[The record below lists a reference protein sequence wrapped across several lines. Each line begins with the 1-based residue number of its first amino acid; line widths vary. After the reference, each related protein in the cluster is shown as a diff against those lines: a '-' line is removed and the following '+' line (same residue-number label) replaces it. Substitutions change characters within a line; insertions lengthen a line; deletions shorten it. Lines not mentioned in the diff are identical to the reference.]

1 MTMKPMSTNTS
12 PQSTFATRYYFDAKA
27 RSVAHGIKDGDRQ
40 AIITAARAMKRS
52 IPNNRRITLVPIP
65 SRKGF
70 STTTLLLAE
79 EILNQCKGKDITVI
93 DALRGNERQ
102 SLYDAKKQG
111 NVNFG
116 SSWFGFHLIKD
127 IPKDTDLYFVDNV
140 ESTGAT
146 MKAAIEACGR
156 GRGLV
161 YAYDETHGRGIS
173 EVPNHSSKTTMTPK
187 NHQEQKA
194 TDKHVELIAQAL
206 ENAAKNDGILLNAER
221 RPAPSLFPRGRR
233 TGGFNSLVL
242 GLHADQGGYKTGVYT
257 LFNEAKKADVSIKQ
271 KQHGIPVMF
280 TRWDSYANIK
290 NPEVTVSKDE
300 YKAMSEADQAL
311 YRPKPT
317 RELRVLF
324 NIDQTTMSSVKK
336 EDYEAMVKE
345 HGSLEQR
352 GGLPVED
359 KSNRAKIN
367 QFILNVRDNLVA
379 IQRDSTGVAH
389 YDASK
394 DKVLLPAQN
403 RFENY
408 EDYVQELLRQ
418 VVSSTG
424 HQQRLARQGVEVPN
438 GKAPEQDVIN
448 RERLVVELASAIKMQ
463 EMGMTARL
471 TPESQALVPEWTK
484 AMKENPYYLDNVA
497 LDVNSALD
505 VIAKAER
512 GEKVEYA
519 SVRNEQQ
526 TAELA
531 EAIGQKGK
539 IAIDNVQMMKD
550 DNNRWTIYIKPE
562 GQAAFNLYPERDDL
576 NRFFTTIKN
585 GPEEAIDKLRAELAQ
600 KYYAMGTNNPQ
611 LKLDLFGKDTPKADL
626 DRIEKANIF
635 RSKDGKLLI
644 MPTIDGEKQKPRE
657 LTQAQWQRMW
667 LADDMKAYKSVLAV
681 NMFKDVLHPE
691 LEQKQGLEDNV
702 AIHQVPEWAVPYI
715 VNGDAS
721 GLSDEEQKIVDD
733 FLDKNFPDGFVPEV
747 NEENKVQFNVTPAF
761 GTRNP
766 NALPNKGESPFQA
779 VSTVEM
785 AFHPA
790 GEMRV
795 MTKEQ
800 SEEFDKQQQA
810 EQDVAHGQKDE
821 KAHTDYHQEED
832 KKNQE
837 TEKQKENEQEA
848 KEKTKVLSPML
859 KQFMD
864 LKKKHPDAL
873 LLFRC
878 GDFYETYMQD
888 AEKSSKILGITLTK
902 SSKTKDPDGKPLAM
916 AGFPYHALDTY
927 LPKLIRAGQRV
938 AICDQIEAP
947 KQTTKRGISEMV
959 TPGAEIEKA
968 SKAAPKP
975 EQEETQS
982 RGFHR

>member
-1 MTMKPMSTNTS
+1 MSTNTS

-52 IPNNRRITLVPIP
+52 IPENRRITLVPIP

-206 ENAAKNDGILLNAER
+206 ENAAKNDGVLLNAER

-359 KSNRAKIN
+359 NSNRTKIN
-367 QFILNVRDNLVA
+367 QFILNVRDNLVG

-389 YDASK
+389 YDVSK

-408 EDYVQELLRQ
+408 EDYV
-418 VVSSTG
+418 
-424 HQQRLARQGVEVPN
+424 
-438 GKAPEQDVIN
+438 
-448 RERLVVELASAIKMQ
+448 
-463 EMGMTARL
+463 
-471 TPESQALVPEWTK
+471 
-484 AMKENPYYLDNVA
+484 
-497 LDVNSALD
+497 
-505 VIAKAER
+505 
-512 GEKVEYA
+512 
-519 SVRNEQQ
+519 
-526 TAELA
+526 
-531 EAIGQKGK
+531 
-539 IAIDNVQMMKD
+539 
-550 DNNRWTIYIKPE
+550 
-562 GQAAFNLYPERDDL
+562 
-576 NRFFTTIKN
+576 
-585 GPEEAIDKLRAELAQ
+585 
-600 KYYAMGTNNPQ
+600 
-611 LKLDLFGKDTPKADL
+611 
-626 DRIEKANIF
+626 
-635 RSKDGKLLI
+635 
-644 MPTIDGEKQKPRE
+644 
-657 LTQAQWQRMW
+657 
-667 LADDMKAYKSVLAV
+667 
-681 NMFKDVLHPE
+681 
-691 LEQKQGLEDNV
+691 
-702 AIHQVPEWAVPYI
+702 
-715 VNGDAS
+715 
-721 GLSDEEQKIVDD
+721 
-733 FLDKNFPDGFVPEV
+733 
-747 NEENKVQFNVTPAF
+747 
-761 GTRNP
+761 
-766 NALPNKGESPFQA
+766 
-779 VSTVEM
+779 
-785 AFHPA
+785 
-790 GEMRV
+790 
-795 MTKEQ
+795 
-800 SEEFDKQQQA
+800 
-810 EQDVAHGQKDE
+810 
-821 KAHTDYHQEED
+821 
-832 KKNQE
+832 
-837 TEKQKENEQEA
+837 
-848 KEKTKVLSPML
+848 
-859 KQFMD
+859 
-864 LKKKHPDAL
+864 
-873 LLFRC
+873 
-878 GDFYETYMQD
+878 
-888 AEKSSKILGITLTK
+888 
-902 SSKTKDPDGKPLAM
+902 
-916 AGFPYHALDTY
+916 
-927 LPKLIRAGQRV
+927 
-938 AICDQIEAP
+938 
-947 KQTTKRGISEMV
+947 
-959 TPGAEIEKA
+959 
-968 SKAAPKP
+968 
-975 EQEETQS
+975 
-982 RGFHR
+982 